1 MSEVLLVSDI
11 RSFLIA
17 QAYGSAKAMPRR
29 HLLHHLNIQG
39 HSICDRRLRKVYGQ
53 GGPLEGQVGSS
64 LRGLFWIVTAEDRK
78 IAQGQMRGRAMS
90 ELVREKHIRECG
102 ESGQLPLWEERT

>member
-1 MSEVLLVSDI
+1 VTALLVSDI
-11 RSFLIA
+11 KAFLISH
-17 QAYGSAKAMPRR
+17 AYGSAKAMPRR

-78 IAQGQMRGRAMS
+78 IAQGLLHSPSMAM
-90 ELVREKHIRECG
+90 LVREKRIKDA
-102 ESGQLPLWEERT
+102 GQVGQGSLFEEGA